1 MAIDPPLQA
10 VDGGG
15 SSPAVPV
22 FGKRTEQIGSRKLRR
37 FGLEV
42 ETIRPA
48 RRGEPAVEERWVEEF
63 DALFELDGGA
73 ILTMLNAPD
82 AMRQAQAV
90 ASLLAT
96 SLYDL
101 DGVPVEWATPDDPE
115 REDPDD
121 EESPILRA
129 EPAVEGEEGEELFLR
144 WDGETV
150 TADELEFDE
159 LEDGSSRR
167 RFAYLMR
174 SARYRIRVEALN
186 EIAEWLTAEYAERPT
201 KRPTSSRRGQDRT
214 ARSRGGRSRS
224 GRG

>member
-1 MAIDPPLQA
+1 VADDAQLQAID
-10 VDGGG
+10 GGA
-15 SSPAVPV
+15 SSSVPV
-22 FGKRTEQIGSRKLRR
+22 FGKRTEAIGNRKLRR
-37 FGLEV
+37 FGLEI
-42 ETIRPA
+42 ETIAPA
-48 RRGEPAVEERWVEEF
+48 KRGQPAVEERFVEEF

-101 DGVPVEWATPDDPE
+101 DGVPVEWAQPGPA
-115 REDPDD
+115 REDEDDD
-121 EESPILRA
+121 ESPALRA
-129 EPAVEGEEGEELFLR
+129 PAADGEEEGEELFVR
-144 WDGETV
+144 WDGELV
-150 TADELEFDE
+150 EFDDLQFDE
-159 LEDGSSRR
+159 LEEGSSRR

-201 KRPTSSRRGQDRT
+201 RRPTSSRRGQSRT
-214 ARSRGGRSRS
+214 GRTSGGRSHS
-224 GRG
+224 KRG

>member
-1 MAIDPPLQA
+1 M
-10 VDGGG
+10 
-15 SSPAVPV
+15 
-22 FGKRTEQIGSRKLRR
+22 FGRRTEQTGNRKLRR

-42 ETIRPA
+42 ETIAPA
-48 RRGEPAVEERWVEEF
+48 KRGQPAVEERWVEEF

-101 DGVPVEWATPDDPE
+101 DGVPVEWSTPDPE

-121 EESPILRA
+121 EDSVVLRA
-129 EPAVEGEEGEELFLR
+129 DPAEGEEEGEELFVR
-144 WDGETV
+144 WDGDLV

-201 KRPTSSRRGQDRT
+201 KRPTSSRRGQGRT
-214 ARSRGGRSRS
+214 SRTSGGRSRS